1 MPGKKQ
7 KKERKSQ
14 KGIPKRD
21 SWVKVIKPN
30 LDEVLRLYSH
40 GATKAQIVEFLGI
53 GHSTFAEMEAKH
65 PELTAALARARMKAC
80 DEVRGAMFKKAV
92 GYQKERVRTQL
103 LPVVDENGKIKKDA
117 DGKPILKPSVTKVK
131 IDVEPDVSAQLAFLK
146 NVGGWSDNPVLDNAL
161 AKNAEADAETRR
173 KMLESLGMRDFSK
186 PRSTEKDIHNRDE
199 DVVSDSDLDA
209 MGV

>member
-1 MPGKKQ
+1 MAKKA

-21 SWVKVIKPN
+21 SWAKVIKPN
-30 LDEVLRLYSH
+30 LAEIVRLYAN
-40 GATKAQIVEFLGI
+40 GATKVQLAEYLGI
-53 GHSTFAEMEAKH
+53 GRSTLAEMEDKH
-65 PELTAALARARMKAC
+65 PELTDALARARMRAC

-103 LPVVDENGKIKKDA
+103 LPVVDENGKVKKDA
-117 DGKPILKPSVTKVK
+117 DGKPVLKPSVTKVK

-161 AKNAEADAETRR
+161 AKNAELEMATRQR
-173 KMLESLGMRDFSK
+173 MMESLGMRDLAK
-186 PRSTEKDIHNRDE
+186 PRSTEKDIRNRDE
-199 DVVSDSDLDA
+199 DIVSDADLDA
-209 MGV
+209 MGA